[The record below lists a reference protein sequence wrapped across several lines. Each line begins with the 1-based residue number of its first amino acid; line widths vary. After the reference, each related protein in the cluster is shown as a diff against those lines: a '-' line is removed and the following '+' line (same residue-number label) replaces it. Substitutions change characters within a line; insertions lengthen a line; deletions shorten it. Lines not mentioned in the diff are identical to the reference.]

1 MTLWQLDSR
10 CVAMLKYLADSE
22 TVQTVHEIARI
33 FNISVR
39 SVYYD
44 LGKINDWL
52 QMHHISPVLIERSRG
67 VYVTKIQSEKIKALL
82 HNSESTPYY
91 VISPKERHRLM
102 LCAVL
107 SSADPVY
114 IDLLSQLCDVSRNT
128 VFNDLRIVREK
139 LNRYGLELNFENQQ
153 GYFVNGPLFQ
163 RRAVFLYYYG
173 QLLPLLE
180 SGSYC
185 STSELAFL
193 DHVAI
198 DHIAEK
204 LRDIERRLEVSYV
217 EGMIHAL
224 AALIHVILVRQ
235 DVLDL
240 QGIDTREITDTKEY
254 LLVHEVMDFLP
265 PNEQIYVAMHLLGSR
280 VQINALYDSRAEQP
294 GLVAIAEE
302 LVMEF
307 ESLAALEFDE
317 RDELISHIASHLA
330 VSIYRYKFGIQ
341 IGNPLMADII
351 ASYPDLFELTSK
363 AARILKDRLRVPIPD
378 AEIAYLTMH
387 LGGYLRRNIQTQHTY
402 RVLIVCPNGVSTAS
416 ILRGEVEALH
426 PNLQIVDVVGIDD
439 IDNYLS
445 QCDFIIS
452 TVDVNTSIP
461 VIKVKPIIT
470 EDDRLRILSRIVKNN
485 QFKKLQS
492 GITYEAVMGVVG
504 PYVDHEQLKRLKK
517 DLYELFNPAPMVET
531 PVRDTSIRLED
542 VLFANRISTV
552 AACPGWI
559 EAIEAVS
566 EILLTESTIEP
577 SYVEAMIA
585 AVHRYGPYIIV
596 RPDVAIAHAL
606 PKDGVNALSVAA
618 SFFDPPVAING
629 RPVKL
634 MFVLAPI
641 DKSSHLGIMKDF
653 MRVISDDRL
662 ESILDLSDQN
672 GLLRLVREA
681 TLQKGTVDVDD

>member
-1 MTLWQLDSR
+1 
-10 CVAMLKYLADSE
+10 VI
-22 TVQTVHEIARI
+22 TVHELARV

-52 QMHHISPVLIERSRG
+52 QMHRISPVLIERSRG
-67 VYVTKIQSEKIKALL
+67 VYVTKIQADKIKALL
-82 HNSESTPYY
+82 LNSESTPYF

-107 SSADPVY
+107 SSIDPVY
-114 IDLLSQLCDVSRNT
+114 IEPLSHLCDVSRNT

-139 LNRYGLELNFENQQ
+139 LNRYGLELNFENHQ
-153 GYFVNGPLFQ
+153 GYFVVGSIFQ

-180 SGSYC
+180 SGSFC
-185 STSELAFL
+185 PNTEFAFL
-193 DHVAI
+193 DREAI
-198 DHIAEK
+198 DRIKEQ
-204 LRDIERRLEVSYV
+204 LRDIEHRLEVNYV

-224 AALIHVILVRQ
+224 AALIHVILVSQ
-235 DVLDL
+235 DDLDL
-240 QGIDTREITDTKEY
+240 SGIETREITDTKEY

-265 PNEQIYVAMHLLGSR
+265 PHAQIYVAMHLLGSR

-294 GLVAIAEE
+294 ALVAIAEE
-302 LVMEF
+302 LVLEF

-317 RDELISHIASHLA
+317 RDELITHIANHLS

-341 IGNPLMADII
+341 IGHPLMADII

-402 RVLIVCPNGVSTAS
+402 RVLIVCPNGVSNAS

-426 PNLQIVDVVGIDD
+426 PNLQIVDVVGIED
-439 IDNYLS
+439 IDNYLT

-452 TVDVNTSIP
+452 TVDVNSSIP

-485 QFKKLQS
+485 QFKKLANGVTFES
-492 GITYEAVMGVVG
+492 VMAIVN
-504 PYVDHEQLKRLKK
+504 PYVEASHLKRLKK
-517 DLYELFNPAPMVET
+517 DLYELFNPAPLVEA

-542 VLFANRISTV
+542 VLFGERIK
-552 AACPGWI
+552 P
-559 EAIEAVS
+559 
-566 EILLTESTIEP
+566 
-577 SYVEAMIA
+577 
-585 AVHRYGPYIIV
+585 
-596 RPDVAIAHAL
+596 
-606 PKDGVNALSVAA
+606 
-618 SFFDPPVAING
+618 
-629 RPVKL
+629 
-634 MFVLAPI
+634 
-641 DKSSHLGIMKDF
+641 
-653 MRVISDDRL
+653 
-662 ESILDLSDQN
+662 
-672 GLLRLVREA
+672 
-681 TLQKGTVDVDD
+681 